1 MLKIFMTFS
10 LMMAALNA
18 SALTTQSFRD
28 NTDITLTLSDTNY
41 NRLVV
46 RGDKISRIHFP
57 EGLLVFEVKKHREDD
72 SEIEGEKDGSMYVMP
87 ASTVPFTLFLTTES
101 GHHFSATVTAESTL
115 GKTIEFVP
123 QTTMAAFKPAVR
135 PIAHA
140 AAAVPPYAKAISTLM
155 TQMIARQNATG
166 FDVKNHF
173 GRVVRLQQGLVLT
186 PKSTYNG
193 IELSGEVMELYNGS
207 ALPLDIQES
216 WFADEHVKA
225 VSVSATTLGPKQK
238 AMVYRI
244 SERAHG

>member
-1 MLKIFMTFS
+1 MLKAFATFS
-10 LMMAALNA
+10 LAMVALNA
-18 SALTTQSFRD
+18 TALTTQSFRD
-28 NTDITLTLSDTNY
+28 NTDINLTLSDTNY

-46 RGDKISRIHFP
+46 RGDKIARIHFP
-57 EGLLVFEVKKHREDD
+57 EGLLVFEIKKHKDDD

-123 QTTMAAFKPAVR
+123 QTAIAAIKPTAR
-135 PIAHA
+135 PPITSAQ
-140 AAAVPPYAKAISTLM
+140 AVPPYANAISTLM
-155 TQMIARQNATG
+155 THMIAHQKVTG
-166 FDVKNHF
+166 FEVKNHF

-193 IELSGEVMELYNGS
+193 IELNGEIMELYNGS
-207 ALPLDIQES
+207 KLPLDIQES
-216 WFADEHVKA
+216 WFSDEHVKA
-225 VSVSATTLGPKQK
+225 VSLSATTLGPKQK